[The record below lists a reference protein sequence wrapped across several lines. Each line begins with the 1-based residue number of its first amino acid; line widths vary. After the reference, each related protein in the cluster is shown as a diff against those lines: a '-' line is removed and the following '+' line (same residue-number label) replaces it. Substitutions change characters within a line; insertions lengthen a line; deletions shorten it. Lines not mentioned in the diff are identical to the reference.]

1 MEQKKLNLLDTPVK
15 QGSVVNLVMNRIK
28 EALINKEL
36 KPGDY
41 LPTENELME
50 KLGVSKT
57 SIREAIKMLQA
68 LGVVEMKR
76 GQGTRI
82 RDNSSGDMI
91 DPLIFQL
98 ILQSSRPPDV
108 VELRMMYEPA
118 YTLLAM
124 QNAREEDIDAIRESY
139 DHFRMVVQNG
149 EQTVD
154 DDLNFHLSILNATH
168 NPFVIRIGET
178 IYHLFKAAMEISL
191 QNSPST
197 ALGDHGRIF
206 EAFCEKDVDK
216 LQSAILQS
224 FENWKTGL

>member
-1 MEQKKLNLLDTPVK
+1 MEERQPPNSLGTPVK

-98 ILQSSRPPDV
+98 ILQ
-108 VELRMMYEPA
+108 
-118 YTLLAM
+118 
-124 QNAREEDIDAIRESY
+124 
-139 DHFRMVVQNG
+139 
-149 EQTVD
+149 
-154 DDLNFHLSILNATH
+154 
-168 NPFVIRIGET
+168 
-178 IYHLFKAAMEISL
+178 
-191 QNSPST
+191 
-197 ALGDHGRIF
+197 
-206 EAFCEKDVDK
+206 
-216 LQSAILQS
+216 
-224 FENWKTGL
+224 